1 MISYLSF
8 HLDLRLQ
15 RYFPSGTST
24 YSDYSKIKKWID
36 WHFKSKKVLMKAQEQ
51 HINLLGYM
59 LMKVA
64 VIAQQQGLNQG
75 YRLVINEGKTTQI

>member
-1 MISYLSF
+1 
-8 HLDLRLQ
+8 
-15 RYFPSGTST
+15 
-24 YSDYSKIKKWID
+24 
-36 WHFKSKKVLMKAQEQ
+36 MKAQEQ